1 MKTTIL
7 LVAMT
12 LSFAAQSQTL
22 SNPIVLKN
30 FSKDM
35 DRNIWYTSRDPE
47 EKNTRRIIGTNEDM
61 DGYYQEVVEYFDFD
75 PEVPTRVDGVVKIW
89 EDDNYL
95 IRVPINN
102 HTQISIEK
110 L

>member
-35 DRNIWYTSRDPE
+35 DRNIWYASRDPE
-47 EKNTRRIIGTNEDM
+47 EQNTIRIIGTNEVM
-61 DGYYQEVVEYFDFD
+61 DGYYQEVVEYFDGWL
-75 PEVPTRVDGVVKIW
+75 VP
-89 EDDNYL
+89 
-95 IRVPINN
+95 
-102 HTQISIEK
+102 
-110 L
+110 

>member
-7 LVAMT
+7 LLAMT

-22 SNPIVLKN
+22 SNPVVLKN
-30 FSKDM
+30 FSKDT

-47 EKNTRRIIGTNEDM
+47 EKNTKWILGANEVM

-75 PEVPTRVDGVVKIW
+75 PEIPTRIDGVVKIW

-95 IRVPINN
+95 IRVVINRV
-102 HTQISIEK
+102 TQISIEK

>member
-7 LVAMT
+7 LLAMT

-22 SNPIVLKN
+22 ENPVVLKN
-30 FSKDM
+30 FDKDK
-35 DRNIWYTSRDPE
+35 DKAVWYTSKKSE
-47 EKNTRRIIGTNEDM
+47 ESNIRKIIYDTYEN

-75 PEVPTRVDGVVKIW
+75 KEVPTKIDGVVKIW
-89 EDDNYL
+89 EDDNYI
-95 IRVPINN
+95 IRVSENKY
-102 HTQISIEK
+102 TQISIEK

>member
-7 LVAMT
+7 LLAMT

-22 SNPIVLKN
+22 SNPVVLKN

-47 EKNTRRIIGTNEDM
+47 EKI
-61 DGYYQEVVEYFDFD
+61 
-75 PEVPTRVDGVVKIW
+75 
-89 EDDNYL
+89 
-95 IRVPINN
+95 
-102 HTQISIEK
+102 H
-110 L
+110 